1 MSPTRRLRIGVKVP
15 GLWAMMYVLFAP
27 AQLQRQAPQ
36 RGTAARPMQSRYH
49 PTGWTSP
56 SLGMTMEFARTARGA
71 GGALIAGAACPA
83 GLTAAAA
90 AGGAA
95 VVAAASTRA
104 ASSAVRASRASWR
117 TRRGSAAPPSP
128 AALGAAGTG

>member
-36 RGTAARPMQSRYH
+36 RRTAARPMQSRYH

-56 SLGMTMEFARTARGA
+56 SLEMTMEFARTARGA

-90 AGGAA
+90 GGGAA
-95 VVAAASTRA
+95 VVRGGSPRA
-104 ASSAVRASRASWR
+104 ASRAGRASRAR
-117 TRRGSAAPPSP
+117 LRPR
-128 AALGAAGTG
+128 

>member
-36 RGTAARPMQSRYH
+36 RGTAARPMQSRYN

-90 AGGAA
+90 GGGAA
-95 VVAAASTRA
+95 VNPA
-104 ASSAVRASRASWR
+104 
-117 TRRGSAAPPSP
+117 GQAAPAIKAP
-128 AALGAAGTG
+128 